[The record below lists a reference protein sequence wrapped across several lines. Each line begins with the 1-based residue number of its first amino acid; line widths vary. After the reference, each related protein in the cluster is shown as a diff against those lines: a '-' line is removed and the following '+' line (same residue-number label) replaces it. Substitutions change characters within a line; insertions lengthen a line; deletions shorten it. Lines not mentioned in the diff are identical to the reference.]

1 MASLGTRLARRS
13 SKLGG
18 LDAIMPERNELR
30 FLGVDPG
37 LSRTGLGLITLQQG
51 RLAFAASQLI
61 APSPDQPLHERL
73 HQLYAGVQKCLRE
86 WHPEVMVVENVI
98 YARNAQIA
106 LKLGHARG
114 VLLLAAAE
122 NELPVIEYAPRE
134 VKLAVTGHGGASKE
148 QMQRMVQAVLA
159 MPEAPGTYDVADALA
174 LAICHAHRCPD
185 APFQKLKGK
194 SGS

>member
-1 MASLGTRLARRS
+1 M
-13 SKLGG
+13 
-18 LDAIMPERNELR
+18 DAIMPERDERR

-37 LSRTGLGLITLQQG
+37 LSRTGLGLITSQQG

-61 APSPDQPLHERL
+61 APSPDEPLHERL
-73 HQLYAGVQKCLRE
+73 HQIYAGVQKCLRE
-86 WHPEVMVVENVI
+86 WHPEVMAVENVI

-122 NELPVIEYAPRE
+122 NRLPVIEYAPRE
-134 VKLAVTGHGGASKE
+134 VKLAVTGYGGASKE

-159 MPEAPGTYDVADALA
+159 MLETPETYDIADALA
-174 LAICHAHRCPD
+174 LAICHAHRTR
-185 APFQKLKGK
+185 GK
-194 SGS
+194 

>member
-1 MASLGTRLARRS
+1 MVRRS

-18 LDAIMPERNELR
+18 LDAIVPDQYERR

-37 LSRTGLGLITLQQG
+37 LSRTGLGLITLQRG
-51 RLAFAASQLI
+51 RLIFAASQLI

-73 HQLYAGVQKCLRE
+73 YQIYAGVKKCLRE
-86 WHPEVMVVENVI
+86 WHPEVMAVENVI

-122 NELPVIEYAPRE
+122 SKLPVIEYAPRE
-134 VKLAVTGHGGASKE
+134 VKLAVTGYGGASKE

-159 MPEAPGTYDVADALA
+159 MPEVPETYDVADALA
-174 LAICHAHRCPD
+174 LAICHAHR
-185 APFQKLKGK
+185 ASGK
-194 SGS
+194 